1 MINILILNI
10 MQLNELN
17 NNKNDK
23 YFKRNINW
31 IINIK

>member
-17 NNKNDK
+17 NENDK

>member
-17 NNKNDK
+17 NEKDK